1 MRKVYIILITS
12 IVVLLLLLISW
23 YAVWE
28 ILANRITKTYGKRD
42 ITVYQQDSTYSTIS
56 FSTVKAITTPL
67 SIGFDVLGVTISSIS
82 DSNISKIIKC
92 DSPIKIRYS
101 LASKIFLIEYSGQCY
116 SKQTYDSNDSKSS
129 FNNNV
134 VKIDATISS
143 ELKLSKRLFQIL
155 KEHNAFELINYLNH
169 FKLNVREFSDYD
181 NVKNLLKNKILKSYF
196 HISFDNHPYYYSVD
210 DLRNDIP
217 KNYAIDSKITVDH
230 MNYSFS
236 PWSFEFKSTLD
247 LLLPKVSWYSITK
260 NIEQNSFNGQ
270 LSIEKLFYEDN
281 KLAVSSKID
290 YQNLAHRE
298 NKNNK
303 LATYFVLNIKDKLSF
318 IKILLASIVNID
330 DEEKTNS
337 DITAIL
343 QKMENFDFKTAM
355 QNIAFLYTDNDMSL
369 QKKECLAK
377 LDYFDQIINTIAFPN
392 QIMLNLDFELLSS
405 SQSNIFRL
413 NFLKIL
419 LNDFGIDIKDSL
431 YDTTNPRFV
440 TNFYLLNFR
449 DLVDFIIDFYNIKT
463 IIENHIKLNSKENKI
478 DENILQQNQLVELNK
493 DILKSFLSKISKPLH
508 DSPNI
513 RVINCHYDISNK
525 IRIGNLDLLA
535 IRGMYYRTLYN
546 QVREIITKSS
556 TPSKLI
562 LKFLPQLQQKSD
574 LIDKLNRSPEIITQE
589 LWMEVLK
596 SLLEAPACQ

>member
-1 MRKVYIILITS
+1 
-12 IVVLLLLLISW
+12 
-23 YAVWE
+23 
-28 ILANRITKTYGKRD
+28 
-42 ITVYQQDSTYSTIS
+42 
-56 FSTVKAITTPL
+56 
-67 SIGFDVLGVTISSIS
+67 
-82 DSNISKIIKC
+82 
-92 DSPIKIRYS
+92 
-101 LASKIFLIEYSGQCY
+101 
-116 SKQTYDSNDSKSS
+116 
-129 FNNNV
+129 
-134 VKIDATISS
+134 
-143 ELKLSKRLFQIL
+143 
-155 KEHNAFELINYLNH
+155 
-169 FKLNVREFSDYD
+169 
-181 NVKNLLKNKILKSYF
+181 
-196 HISFDNHPYYYSVD
+196 
-210 DLRNDIP
+210 
-217 KNYAIDSKITVDH
+217 
-230 MNYSFS
+230 

-270 LSIEKLFYEDN
+270 LNIEKLFYEDN

-318 IKILLASIVNID
+318 IKILLASILNID

-405 SQSNIFRL
+405 SKSNIFRL